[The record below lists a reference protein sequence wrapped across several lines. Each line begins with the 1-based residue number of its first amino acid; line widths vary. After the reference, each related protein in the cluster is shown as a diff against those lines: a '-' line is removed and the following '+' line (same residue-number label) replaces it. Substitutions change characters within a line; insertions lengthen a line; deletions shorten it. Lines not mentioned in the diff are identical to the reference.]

1 MFFSRSYE
9 NRLLDKRFPLAT
21 KTSFPTTIFLNDR
34 DCSFLLFFC
43 RHVTLG
49 RKREETIIEGFNVSD
64 QCVLWR
70 LSGTVSRF
78 YVVTLLPRSLTRR
91 IDTATIAAYNFDPCL
106 KK

>member
-21 KTSFPTTIFLNDR
+21 KTSFPTTIFLDDR
-34 DCSFLLFFC
+34 DCSFLLFFLQ
-43 RHVTLG
+43 TLG

-91 IDTATIAAYNFDPCL
+91 NDTGTTAACNFDPCL